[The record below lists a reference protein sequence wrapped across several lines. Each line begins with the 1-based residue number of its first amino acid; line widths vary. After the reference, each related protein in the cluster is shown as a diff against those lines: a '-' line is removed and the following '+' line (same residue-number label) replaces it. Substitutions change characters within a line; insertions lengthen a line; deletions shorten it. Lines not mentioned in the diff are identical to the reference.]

1 MDTVTPPFPG
11 HRGTPC
17 GPGRCAQSRAADAV
31 QCVSAAAGAVARRRQ
46 SALASRA
53 PPGAGG
59 STRRW
64 HALVAARRSS
74 SRCVGSCRLA
84 SQCAAPAPQQCRRA
98 RRVTLGTLRRHARRR
113 RTSPPRA
120 VSRSRSCALCV
131 GRCRRSRAAA
141 ARVRW
146 PLPAHSRASAR
157 LLRPLAAS
165 RHCGTAAARACG
177 DQRLTEYP

>member
-1 MDTVTPPFPG
+1 MAPPFPENAL
-11 HRGTPC
+11 RTSP
-17 GPGRCAQSRAADAV
+17 PQAVSRRRRCAM
-31 QCVSAAAGAVARRRQ
+31 CVGRSGAVARRRQ

-84 SQCAAPAPQQCRRA
+84 SQSAAPAPQQCRA
-98 RRVTLGTLRRHARRR
+98 RRVTLGTLRRHTRRR